1 MKNKNKIG
9 WFFIAP
15 SLVGVAMFVLLPML
29 YTIIYSIMDSN
40 ATRFV
45 GAENFIN
52 VIKNEAFHL
61 ALRNTVQFTVICIP
75 LLILTALLVSVLLT
89 EWFPGSYILKSIFLI
104 PMAVPCVSVV
114 FLWNILFARQGF
126 LNGLL
131 HKFGLV
137 GQDWMNTKYAF
148 VVLVLSYIWKNVG
161 YDIILFLVGMVN
173 IPKAYYEAAKV
184 DGAGKWKSFLYITL
198 PNLKSV
204 FTLVMI
210 LSLINSFKVF
220 REAYLVSGKYP
231 HESIYMLQNL
241 FNNWFSN
248 LEFSKMAAATVLIC
262 TVILTVVETIRFI
275 VRKKRGIE

>member
-231 HESIYMLQNL
+231 YESIYMLQNL

>member
-114 FLWNILFARQGF
+114 FIWNILFARQGF

>member
-161 YDIILFLVGMVN
+161 YDTILFLVGMVN

>member
-220 REAYLVSGKYP
+220 HEAYLVSGKYP